1 MKTTKKRIIA
11 ALLAAAMAAAAL
23 PVTAAAESLSETA
36 VSAEY
41 GAKKLPAPKNITAS
55 RTANAIT
62 LQWDAVKGADRYRV
76 YMYNENTGKYEKYK
90 NVSKTSCKVSG
101 LSAKTKYKFKIAA
114 LVEKDGKYSVQT
126 KTPAINVTTKKASA
140 SDSSSVVPTFVT
152 PVYGDTK
159 SKVFASM
166 GGEKYF
172 TKDKKDASSYRARVN
187 FSGSELECAFKFN
200 ANDQIEMFALDLG
213 SEELGQVAL
222 ATNLEQLG
230 EPYRVQQK
238 DKSTYYTWVPNI
250 LVVFTVRTGPR
261 PVWSV
266 AYNYALG

>member
-1 MKTTKKRIIA
+1 MKTTKKRIAA

-55 RTANAIT
+55 RTADAIT
-62 LQWDAVKGADRYRV
+62 LKWDAVEGADRYRV
-76 YMYNENTGKYEKYK
+76 YMLNENTGKYEKYK
-90 NVSKTSCKVSG
+90 NVSKTSCKVTG

-114 LVEKDGKYSVQT
+114 LVEKNGKYSVQT

-140 SDSSSVVPTFVT
+140 SDSSSDIPTFVT

-166 GGEKYF
+166 GG
-172 TKDKKDASSYRARVN
+172 KDKFTLAGT
-187 FSGSELECAFKFN
+187 SGSLTTYSTMIDIEGTNKKWEWLYAFD
-200 ANDQIEMFALDLG
+200 DQDRIVGFYVPLPSYDQYILVRDKLIAE
-213 SEELGQVAL
+213 
-222 ATNLEQLG
+222 LG
-230 EPYRVQQK
+230 EPTKIESYDYFWYGIVGGHTVNYDTEK
-238 DKSTYYTWVPNI
+238 KAGYYLI
-250 LVVFTVRTGPR
+250 SYYYF
-261 PVWSV
+261 
-266 AYNYALG
+266 